1 MCWSIYKFAMQMSP
15 SPGVEQMHDQLSR
28 QRCMQSLKAAL
39 DETIAALAKQPD
51 LAGVL
56 WERMLAS
63 VIVQPLRDDTRM
75 VSLAR
80 YDISYQL
87 NEVEVSIL
95 HSSWM
100 VGRHV
105 AYQNTFYNLKG
116 LGQADPPGI

>member
-1 MCWSIYKFAMQMSP
+1 
-15 SPGVEQMHDQLSR
+15 
-28 QRCMQSLKAAL
+28 MQSLKAAL

-63 VIVQPLRDDTRM
+63 VILQPLRDDTRM

-87 NEVEVSIL
+87 NEVEVGVSHL
-95 HSSWM
+95 PGLTA
-100 VGRHV
+100 VTV
-105 AYQNTFYNLKG
+105 VLYLPELYQ
-116 LGQADPPGI
+116 P

>member
-1 MCWSIYKFAMQMSP
+1 
-15 SPGVEQMHDQLSR
+15 
-28 QRCMQSLKAAL
+28 MQSLKAAL

-63 VIVQPLRDDTRM
+63 VIVQPLREDNRM

-87 NEVEVSIL
+87 NEVEVGVSTQLGSL
-95 HSSWM
+95 H
-100 VGRHV
+100 V
-105 AYQNTFYNLKG
+105 F
-116 LGQADPPGI
+116 